1 MIFVLLEI
9 LAIYML
15 VIKDTCDRS
24 RAYIL
29 AVLIGAI
36 AFCFYNVPI
45 AIILFFYLLFLV
57 IGILVKPEVYN
68 RLILVS
74 STGLFYIGILMFLD
88 SFPIKQILIIFA
100 ILFSGI
106 IKVGVDLIE
115 RR

>member
-1 MIFVLLEI
+1 MIFVLFEI

-15 VIKDTCDRS
+15 VIKNIYDRN

-36 AFCFYNVPI
+36 AFCFYNVPL
-45 AIILFFYLLFLV
+45 AITLFFYLLFLV
-57 IGILVKPEVYN
+57 IGILAKPEAYN

-74 STGLFYIGILMFLD
+74 STGLFYLSVLMFLS

-100 ILFSGI
+100 ILFTGLM
-106 IKVGVDLIE
+106 KVGADLIE